1 MKERLLPFAKAMRR
15 QPTDAEAT
23 LWKHLRAGRLLS
35 FKFKR
40 QQPIGSYI
48 VDFVCFEQALV
59 VEVDGG
65 QHVERM
71 AADVERSRWLEGEG
85 FRVLRFWNDEVLMQ
99 QNEVLEATISALRA
113 IPSPQPLSHR
123 GRGAKSG

>member
-85 FRVLRFWNDEVLMQ
+85 FRVLRFWNDEVLQ
-99 QNEVLEATISALRA
+99 RGDDVLELILVALRA
-113 IPSPQPLSHR
+113 NPSPQPLSR
-123 GRGAKSG
+123 KGRGAI